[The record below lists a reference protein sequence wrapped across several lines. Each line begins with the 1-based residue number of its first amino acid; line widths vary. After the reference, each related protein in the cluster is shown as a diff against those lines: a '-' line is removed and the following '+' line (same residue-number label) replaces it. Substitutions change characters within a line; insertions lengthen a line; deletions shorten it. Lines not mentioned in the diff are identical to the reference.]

1 VFTLATRVWGDAWV
15 ILLFALLN
23 SAIAVS
29 IACFNGGTRTWY
41 GMGRTGVLPKALADV
56 SPTRKTPDK
65 AIAVE
70 AGVCALA
77 FLLMIIFSVEDV
89 FFTWA
94 LTITLG
100 LIIMY
105 ILANAAV
112 IRYYL
117 TVRREQFNPLLHIVL
132 PIVASAAVGYVGYKS
147 VVPLPAAPAKYAPI
161 VLGGW
166 LLLGAALLV
175 WQNARGNREWLAKA
189 QMAME
194 ETELRETAGEGVPAA
209 T

>member
-1 VFTLATRVWGDAWV
+1 
-15 ILLFALLN
+15 
-23 SAIAVS
+23 
-29 IACFNGGTRTWY
+29 
-41 GMGRTGVLPKALADV
+41 VLPKALADV

-161 VLGGW
+161 VLCGW